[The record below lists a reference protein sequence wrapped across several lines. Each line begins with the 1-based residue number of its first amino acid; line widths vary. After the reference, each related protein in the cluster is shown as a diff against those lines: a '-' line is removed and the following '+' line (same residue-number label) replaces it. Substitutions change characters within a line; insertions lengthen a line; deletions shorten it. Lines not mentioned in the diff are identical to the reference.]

1 MGFVALGF
9 GVCAGRGSVECVWS
23 VVVMGVT
30 GAVAVFL
37 RYFETRGAA
46 GCSGGGATQ
55 TTKSPLTHPSKG
67 KDEGAN

>member
-1 MGFVALGF
+1 MGFVTLGF
-9 GVCAGRGSVECVWS
+9 GVCAGRGSAGGVWS
-23 VVVMGVT
+23 VCVMGVM

-37 RYFETRGAA
+37 RYFEARGAA
-46 GCSGGGATQ
+46 GCGGTQ